1 MSKYEVIKFSDEFE
15 VDDDAEVVAATMSA
29 QGTQASNDNAHNFA
43 LVKRDSEDE
52 YECGY
57 ELESGDE
64 CTRTVDG
71 PDEHCWQH
79 EDEE

>member
-1 MSKYEVIKFSDEFE
+1 MPEYEVIEFSRTFE
-15 VDDDAEVVAATMSA
+15 TDDDVEVVAATMSA
-29 QGTQASNDNAHNFA
+29 QGSRESNENASNFA
-43 LVKRDSEDE
+43 LVKRGGDEE

-79 EDEE
+79 ED